1 MVKKIERP
9 GRGPEMQRKGVF
21 GLQVR
26 IWKILGIH
34 LLGSRTVS
42 YVQEK
47 GQHATQPFARK

>member
-1 MVKKIERP
+1 MVKKNERP
-9 GRGPEMQRKGVF
+9 GRGPEMQRNGVF

-26 IWKILGIH
+26 VWKILGIH